1 MGFGDYLNIY
11 NAIKQ
16 MPKKFKNIFM
26 WNALILVLVEMPKF
40 KFVCALMVILSLG
53 RRLMKTVFLHGLG
66 QTAQDWKEV
75 VQQLSIS
82 DVDCPEL
89 FSSTEDEISYFADF
103 GRFRTAV
110 FRSKRAASYLRS
122 FVRCASCD

>member
-1 MGFGDYLNIY
+1 MEQDDKFQFCLCIDGYLE
-11 NAIKQ
+11 
-16 MPKKFKNIFM
+16 
-26 WNALILVLVEMPKF
+26 LR
-40 KFVCALMVILSLG
+40 

-89 FSSTEDEISYFADF
+89 FSSTEDEISYSQILGDLEQRYSEVKGDRRKVCVKVNNRLPF
-103 GRFRTAV
+103 
-110 FRSKRAASYLRS
+110 KQ
-122 FVRCASCD
+122 